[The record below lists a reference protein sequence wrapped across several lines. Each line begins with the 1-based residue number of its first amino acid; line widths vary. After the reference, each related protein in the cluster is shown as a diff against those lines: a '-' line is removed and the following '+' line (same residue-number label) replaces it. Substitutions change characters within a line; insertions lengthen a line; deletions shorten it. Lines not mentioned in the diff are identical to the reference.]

1 MVAGDVFMV
10 GRFSKRV
17 ISLKPSPTL
26 SMAEKANRLRRE
38 GKNIIKLDIGEPD
51 FDTPQ
56 YIKDACIDALKSG
69 YTHYT
74 SSRGLLE
81 LREAIAEYYLKYFK
95 VEVDAESEIIVTP
108 GSKFAIYS
116 VLQSIVDSGDEVVVL
131 TPAWP
136 TYISCITLFG
146 GKPVEVPYYLNNSDE
161 ESIKS
166 AISSRT
172 KALMINSP
180 NNPTGNVLSRDYFK
194 LILDLAEDYDFY
206 VISDEIYRLLV
217 YDDFSPFTILSL
229 VDSLDRVVVID
240 GFSKAYA
247 MTGWR
252 LGFTIASKQLINLLV
267 RIQQN
272 SVTCPAAFVQI
283 AGVKALKGDQGPVER
298 MVKEYDARRKFL
310 VDALNSIKGVKCPR
324 PGGAFYVFPD
334 FSALNMNSMEL
345 AEMLLLKAGVCTV
358 PGSVFGAGGEFH
370 LRISYASSIENL
382 REGVERIRTFIENL

>member
-1 MVAGDVFMV
+1 MVC
-10 GRFSKRV
+10 FSKRV
-17 ISLKPSPTL
+17 TDLKPSPTL

-38 GKNIIKLDIGEPD
+38 GKSIVKLDIGEPD
-51 FDTPQ
+51 FDTPRR
-56 YIKDACIDALKSG
+56 IKDACVDALKAG

-81 LREAIAEYYLKYFK
+81 LRDAIADYYLRHFK
-95 VEVDAESEIIVTP
+95 VEVDAGSEVIVTP

-116 VLQSIVDSGDEVVVL
+116 VLQSIVDPGDEVIVL

-136 TYISCITLFG
+136 TYNSCVMLFG
-146 GKPVEVPYYLNNSDE
+146 GKPVEVPYYLDRSDG
-161 ESIKS
+161 ESIKNV
-166 AISSRT
+166 ISDKT
-172 KALMINSP
+172 KALIINSP
-180 NNPTGNVLSRDYFK
+180 NNPTGDVLLDDDFK

-217 YDDFSPFTILSL
+217 YDGFSPFTILSL

-252 LGFTIASKQLINLLV
+252 LGFAITSKRLVDLLV

-283 AGVKALKGDQGPVER
+283 AGVKALRDDQKPVEE
-298 MVKEYDARRKFL
+298 MVREYDERRRFL
-310 VDALNSIKGVKCPR
+310 VNALNSIEGVKCPR
-324 PGGAFYVFPD
+324 PSGAFYVFPD
-334 FSALNMNSMEL
+334 FSSFNKSSMEL
-345 AEMLLLKAGVCTV
+345 AEMLLLRAGVCTV
-358 PGSVFGAGGEFH
+358 PGSVFGVSGEFH

-382 REGVERIRTFIENL
+382 REGVERIKLFVESS